1 MSVVRLE
8 IRRFLTIQRVKFSN
22 AFPNPFVCMEM
33 RKGGGGR
40 KEGRR
45 EHKLHGDGDPDER
58 D

>member
-33 RKGGGGR
+33 RRGG
-40 KEGRR
+40 EAGRR

>member
-33 RKGGGGR
+33 RKGGGRQEGG
-40 KEGRR
+40 KEGT
-45 EHKLHGDGDPDER
+45 
-58 D
+58 